1 MLALPIVAPEASVSC
16 RAFVFRRDREVVNPP
31 LPSRGPA
38 PPVEQM
44 DNAEL
49 ARMIE
54 AEHPYRGKALFE
66 LSDRVAHDEDAA
78 TKVAMLSRL
87 TSLRTARLFDRVSLA
102 WSAIIALLAAETP
115 HARSAAY
122 EAFYALEPK
131 EQKDMLDYLDVPI
144 VEEAHPRVV

>member
-1 MLALPIVAPEASVSC
+1 VPGE
-16 RAFVFRRDREVVNPP
+16 NPP
-31 LPSRGPA
+31 LPRRGPA
-38 PPVEQM
+38 PPVERLN
-44 DNAEL
+44 NAEL

-66 LSDRVAHDEDAA
+66 LSDRIALDDDAA

-115 HARSAAY
+115 FARASAY
-122 EAFYALEPK
+122 EAFGALDIA
-131 EQKDMLDYLDVPI
+131 EQRDMLDYLEVSAI
-144 VEEAHPRVV
+144 EEAHPRIA

>member
-1 MLALPIVAPEASVSC
+1 MPA
-16 RAFVFRRDREVVNPP
+16 DHPP
-31 LPSRGPA
+31 LPKRGPA

-49 ARMIE
+49 ARLVE

-66 LSDRVAHDEDAA
+66 LCDRIAADDDAA

-115 HARSAAY
+115 HARQSAY
-122 EAFYALEPK
+122 EAFFALSPD
-131 EQKDMLDYLDVPI
+131 EQRDMLDYLEVTAID
-144 VEEAHPRVV
+144 EAHPRIV

>member
-1 MLALPIVAPEASVSC
+1 ME
-16 RAFVFRRDREVVNPP
+16 
-31 LPSRGPA
+31 
-38 PPVEQM
+38 
-44 DNAEL
+44 NAEL

-66 LSDRVAHDEDAA
+66 LSDRIAHDDDAA

-115 HARSAAY
+115 HARSSAY
-122 EAFYALEPK
+122 EAFFALGLE
-131 EQKDMLDYLDVPI
+131 EQRDMLDYLEVGSI
-144 VEEAHPRVV
+144 EEAHPRIA